1 MEGPGVEPLTS
12 ARMRFSSPCPPGGA
26 PVRRTALSLLG
37 ALAITA
43 SLTLSAVPASADHTD
58 PLSPISPTTP
68 GAQTLAA
75 AAHASAT
82 FGTGTW
88 EYVTNFPPNPGTD
101 LELWKDGS
109 DIYAATGTLGQA
121 NEGAVGQR
129 IIRLVDEGTVA
140 PEWVADHGSAACTL
154 GSTSVTGLQ
163 HDPQIAGFRGSAR
176 SHQLLID
183 TTDAV
188 GRCHDPAGGG
198 LELIDISGIGDEG
211 FEPREIHLIRHAG
224 FSHTHT
230 VDTTYPWIVYNSS
243 SDFSGRPWID
253 VVDVRSCLNLDEM
266 TLDEKRAACRPLV
279 YRIPFQPDWSRQRDS
294 QDGQLVEGSEAAC
307 HDITSAEGRLY
318 CAGINATLIFDVS
331 NLLDRNG
338 NVRGIPLPCTLTEST
353 TTDADVTDCSAPVPD
368 APSAAGW
375 RFLGSYNHPG
385 RDCAPRSATQ
395 APNTSCNSNLFVPP
409 DEGVSIA
416 HEADPSHGGRFMFVT
431 DERGGGVVPPGA
443 SCLTGLD
450 NPLGNGG
457 MHVFDIQNPSAIEY
471 ALTPEGDKAVFI
483 SNITPTT
490 PTFCDIHVIEHI
502 PREQRIIAAYYSG
515 GTKIIDYW
523 IQNGR
528 IIFRETASLIL
539 PGANTW
545 AVEDF
550 LIERNEDGTRT
561 YNFVATDINRGI
573 DVFSWTG
580 EPNPNGSSP
589 PAELTRTSSTA
600 DLGLLGF
607 GLVTLPIAA
616 LIGRRR
622 RRSA

>member
-1 MEGPGVEPLTS
+1 
-12 ARMRFSSPCPPGGA
+12 
-26 PVRRTALSLLG
+26 VRRTALSILG
-37 ALAITA
+37 AVTITA

-58 PLSPISPTTP
+58 PLSPISPTSP
-68 GAQTLAA
+68 GAETLAA
-75 AAHASAT
+75 VAQASAT

-101 LELWKDGS
+101 LELWKDGG

-129 IIRLVDEGTVA
+129 IIRLVDEGAVA

-163 HDPQIAGFRGSAR
+163 HDPQIAGLRGDAR
-176 SHQLLID
+176 NHQLLID
-183 TTDAV
+183 TTDAL
-188 GRCHDPAGGG
+188 GRCHDPDGGG
-198 LELIDISGIGDEG
+198 LELIDISGVGDEG

-230 VDTTYPWIVYNSS
+230 VDPHRPWIVYNSS
-243 SDFSGRPWID
+243 SDFAGRPWID
-253 VVDVRSCLNLDEM
+253 VINVRSCLNLDG
-266 TLDEKRAACRPLV
+266 TLDQKRAACRPLV

-294 QDGQLVEGSEAAC
+294 QDGQLVEGTEAAC
-307 HDITSAEGRLY
+307 HDITATESRLY
-318 CAGINATLIFDVS
+318 CAALNATLIINVHD
-331 NLLDRNG
+331 LLTEG
-338 NVRGIPLPCTLTEST
+338 GKHVRGTPLPCTVVEVET
-353 TTDADVTDCSAPVPD
+353 TGADVTDCSAAIPD
-368 APSAAGW
+368 APAAAGW
-375 RFLGSYNHPG
+375 RFLGTFNHPG
-385 RDCAPRSATQ
+385 RDCLPRSATQ

-409 DEGVSIA
+409 DEGVSVS
-416 HEADPSHGGRFMFVT
+416 HEADASPGGRFMFVT

-457 MHVFDIQNPSAIEY
+457 MHAFNIRNPSNIEY
-471 ALTPEGDKAVFI
+471 ALTPEGEKAVFI
-483 SNITPTT
+483 SNIAPTT

-502 PREQRIIAAYYSG
+502 PGEQRIIAAYYSG
-515 GTKIIDYW
+515 GTKVIDYW

-539 PGANTW
+539 PGTNTW

-561 YNFVATDINRGI
+561 YHFVATDINRGI

-580 EPNPNGSSP
+580 EPNLNGSSP
-589 PAELTRTSSTA
+589 PADLAQTSSNA

-607 GLVTLPIAA
+607 GLVTLPVAA

>member
-1 MEGPGVEPLTS
+1 M
-12 ARMRFSSPCPPGGA
+12 
-26 PVRRTALSLLG
+26 RRTALSFLG

-58 PLSPISPTTP
+58 PLSPIAPLSPGLPGTP
-68 GAQTLAA
+68 A
-75 AAHASAT
+75 AT

-88 EYVTNFPPNPGTD
+88 EYITNFPPNPGTD
-101 LELWKDGS
+101 LELWKDG
-109 DIYAATGTLGQA
+109 DDVYAATGTLGQA
-121 NEGAVGQR
+121 DDAAVGQR
-129 IIRLVDEGTVA
+129 ILRLVDDGAVN
-140 PEWVADHGSAACTL
+140 PQWVADHGSAACTL

-163 HDPQIAGFRGSAR
+163 HDSQIAGMPGSALN
-176 SHQLLID
+176 HQLLVD
-183 TTDAV
+183 TTDAT
-188 GRCHDPAGGG
+188 GRCHDPVGGG
-198 LELIDISGIGDEG
+198 LELIDISGVGDPG
-211 FEPREIHLIRHAG
+211 FEPREIGLIRHAG

-230 VDTTYPWIVYNSS
+230 VDATRPWIIYNSS

-253 VVDVRSCLNLDEM
+253 VVDVRTCLNLDGK
-266 TLDEKRAACRPLV
+266 TLDEKRAACRPKV
-279 YRIPFQPDWSRQRDS
+279 YRIEFKPEWTRQRDS
-294 QDGQLVEGSEAAC
+294 QDGLLVPGSEAAC
-307 HDITSAEGRLY
+307 HDITATEGRLY

-331 NLLDRNG
+331 HLIAPGG
-338 NVRGIPLPCTLTEST
+338 NVRGAPLPCTVVESAT
-353 TTDADVTDCSAPVPD
+353 TGADVTDCSGAGPD
-368 APSAAGW
+368 SPNATGR
-375 RFLGSYNHPG
+375 RFLGTFNHPG
-385 RDCAPRSATQ
+385 RDCAPRAAT
-395 APNTSCNSNLFVPP
+395 ASPNTSCNSNLFVPP

-416 HEADPSHGGRFMFVT
+416 HEADPSFDRRYMFVT

-457 MHVFDIQNPSAIEY
+457 MHVFDIRKPENIHY
-471 ALTPEGDKAVFI
+471 ALTPEGEKAVFI
-483 SNITPTT
+483 SNIAPPT

-502 PREQRIIAAYYSG
+502 PQEQRIIAAYYSG

-550 LIERNEDGTRT
+550 LIEANGDGTKT
-561 YNFVATDINRGI
+561 YNFLATDIQRGV

-580 EPNPNGSSP
+580 APNPIGSSP
-589 PAELTRTSSTA
+589 PAELTRTSSNA

-607 GLVTLPIAA
+607 GLVTLPIAGV
-616 LIGRRR
+616 IGRRR